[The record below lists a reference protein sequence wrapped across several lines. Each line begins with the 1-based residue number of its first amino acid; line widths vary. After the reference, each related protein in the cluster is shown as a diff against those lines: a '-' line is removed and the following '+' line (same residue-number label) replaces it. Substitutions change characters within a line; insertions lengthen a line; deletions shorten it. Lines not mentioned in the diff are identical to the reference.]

1 MNGSC
6 VFKTNNAKKR
16 QKLAKY
22 SLFSSQFYTILSQK
36 YYAPS
41 PSIWLHTPLGGGG
54 KNKMFYVFFD

>member
-22 SLFSSQFYTILSQK
+22 VFFRRNFTPSYHKNITPP
-36 YYAPS
+36 PS
-41 PSIWLHTPLGGGG
+41 PFGFIRPWGGGG